1 MRQLRAL
8 TIVVVLTLA
17 TTYSTI
23 GEHQTHTFWVTPNCQ
38 QESCQDSTPCHTVD
52 EYYQQNTSIFSTSN
66 ATWIFLKGRHF
77 IETSNITIAIINSQ
91 NVTWR
96 GDTVK
101 ETSLYFVKGR
111 RPLLIENCR
120 KVTFQSLVISILAE
134 SAILTIENTESMNMV
149 DVIWQTVF
157 ETDFQMFDLAGNNVI
172 RNSKIS
178 GLFLV
183 IIQFISNIP
192 VKSQLLITDSE
203 ISSIK
208 GFHVRHFNFSPKNYT
223 THVILENCAFIGEE
237 NLLHVKLVGLI
248 GNFQLILNKTNFI
261 TTVSHRPHFQSYVW
275 PVEIIINCLVYQRS
289 SFSLISIDS
298 SIINS
303 PISITYS
310 YYTTPKTPYNP
321 LDDTYKVP
329 KRAIFLQN
337 TTVVNRYSYDLT
349 EIFNIKLKYISAKE
363 QVPINRTEYI
373 KYPIL
378 VFRQCI
384 LKLDHNINGF
394 LIENFQEYYVLFD
407 SVNIKS
413 STGITLS
420 LSNSILHFHNINYI
434 GNKESNPNLYS
445 WVKEKY
451 IGIEMNYNSRLL
463 LDNSSSLRMSQ
474 YYTRQ
479 GGNIFVIPNGFKGVS
494 NVLYNKYSNCIINH
508 IGCDG
513 LCFYQL
519 VSENGKLVSEKDI
532 AENEASIF
540 TLGFYLPFEAYKIY
554 NGHLDNCTME
564 TTGGLITM
572 NITDHRRFIHTEVT
586 GYADEWQEHDIASP
600 PYFICIC
607 NEIDPNKKNLW
618 DCSHYTNYTIFPG
631 QRVSI
636 RAALMG
642 DFKKV
647 IINRTVQITESV
659 EQDTQSVFLGK
670 ECKRVFFKS
679 VFASKKVTISYN
691 LPTFTGVSDLEHK
704 VSIVT
709 LPECPLGLQLL
720 TIEQMQ
726 GSQCICNN
734 VLKLK
739 GFSCS
744 IANITEIA
752 AFKQSRQ
759 SYWLGLQHKQL
770 IFSDFCPPF
779 FCNDNLME
787 IGTTLKALNSSN
799 QYFCTN
805 LRQGFLC
812 SECPHGYSSV
822 FGGFEC
828 TKCHGPW
835 YLITLFYAIAGL
847 SLIALLFL
855 FNLTI
860 VQGIINGISFYANI
874 MYLYDDFLQEHAGEP
889 FYSIISMLNF
899 GSASGNCFYDGMDE
913 FAKVMLQFVFP
924 IYLFSLVIIIIIGA
938 HKFNFKI
945 FKVEFVA
952 KRAVPVL
959 ATLILLTY
967 TSLTG
972 AIITALR
979 YTNVYTHD
987 SPYPSPRW
995 LYQPTLYYF
1004 EGKHLA
1010 LGLTALVA
1018 SLLYLIPITI
1028 VILLGDLFRR
1038 MCIRSLWFSHFLD
1051 VFHGAYRWPLGFW
1064 LGFRLLIRVAF
1075 LMLQIA
1081 LPLQA
1086 FALLVFIVILSYF
1099 FVEIHA
1105 VKPFRKM
1112 LIIGHWPHA
1121 ASAKG
1126 FRKTCRN
1133 IVIWFTKIENN
1144 ETLYLLNLTVISV
1157 FVSLNSMPALSKAAS
1172 ILSISV
1178 AIIQLGIITV
1188 YHGYMYFPIPN
1199 CIKERWIKFKE
1210 LQRERH
1216 NRAIALKAL
1225 QKQLVKIDDKI
1236 EEFPFK
1242 HIQTLVI
1249 RAQSESDNSD
1259 EDETPFSQGASE
1271 ERDQSEGLLDN

>member
-1 MRQLRAL
+1 MCQLRITLEVLLL
-8 TIVVVLTLA
+8 TVTFKCF
-17 TTYSTI
+17 SI

-96 GDTVK
+96 GDTIK
-101 ETSLYFVKGR
+101 ETSLYFVKSR
-111 RPLLIENCR
+111 QPLLIENCR
-120 KVTFQSLVISILAE
+120 DVTLQSLGISILAE
-134 SAILTIENTESMNMV
+134 NAVLNVVNTDSMNMV
-149 DVIWQTVF
+149 GIIWQTVF
-157 ETDFQMFDLAGNNVI
+157 QTDFKIRDLTGSSFIN
-172 RNSKIS
+172 NSKIS

-192 VKSQLLITDSE
+192 VKSQLLITGSE
-203 ISSIK
+203 FSSIK
-208 GFHVRHFNFSPKNYT
+208 GFHIRHTSTSPKNYT
-223 THVILENCAFIGEE
+223 THVIFEKCDFIGNEG
-237 NLLHVKLVGLI
+237 LLHVNLI
-248 GNFQLILNKTNFI
+248 GQVGDFKLIFNNTGFF
-261 TTVSHRPHFQSYVW
+261 TSAYHRPHFQSSYVW
-275 PVEIIINCLVYQRS
+275 PVEFIIHCLVYQRS

-303 PISITYS
+303 PISITYRYFFTS
-310 YYTTPKTPYNP
+310 KTPYNP

-329 KRAIFLQN
+329 KSAILLQN
-337 TTVVNRYSYDLT
+337 TTVVNRNGYDWT
-349 EIFNIKLKYISAKE
+349 DIFYIRLQYIYAKDE
-363 QVPINRTEYI
+363 VPINRTESI

-378 VFRQCI
+378 VFRKCT
-384 LKLDHNINGF
+384 LKLDHYINAI
-394 LIENFQEYYVLFD
+394 LLENFREYYALFD
-407 SVNIKS
+407 SVVIKS

-420 LSNSILHFHNINYI
+420 LSNSILHFHNINDI
-434 GNKESNPNLYS
+434 TSRTSDSKLNGFKT
-445 WVKEKY
+445 KY

-463 LDNSSSLRMSQ
+463 LDDSSSLQMSKEF
-474 YYTRQ
+474 TNE
-479 GGNIFVIPNGFKGVS
+479 GGNVFIIPNGFKGAS
-494 NVLYNKYSNCIINH
+494 NVWYNEYSNCIMNH

-513 LCFYQL
+513 LCFYQII
-519 VSENGKLVSEKDI
+519 SENGKLVSEKDI
-532 AENEASIF
+532 AENGASIF
-540 TLGFYLPFEAYKIY
+540 TTGLYLPFEAYQIY

-572 NITDHRRFIHTEVT
+572 NITDHRRFIHTEIT

-607 NEIDPNKKNLW
+607 NEIDPNKKHLW

-647 IINRTVQITESV
+647 IINGTVQITESV

-679 VFASKKVTISYN
+679 VFVSKEVTISYDFT
-691 LPTFTGVSDLEHK
+691 TFASVTDLEHK

-709 LPECPLGLQLL
+709 LPECPLGLQLV

-739 GFSCS
+739 GFFCS

-779 FCNDNLME
+779 FCNDNLMGS
-787 IGTTLKALNSSN
+787 GTTLKALNSSN

-822 FGGFEC
+822 FRGFEC

-860 VQGIINGISFYANI
+860 VQGIINGISLYANI

-899 GSASGNCFYDGMDE
+899 GSTSGNCFYDGMDE
-913 FAKVMLQFVFP
+913 FAKVMFQFVFP

-945 FKVEFVA
+945 FKVAFVA

-995 LYQPTLYYF
+995 LYQPTLHYF
-1004 EGKHLA
+1004 EGKHLS

-1018 SLLYLIPITI
+1018 SSIYLIPITI

-1081 LPLQA
+1081 LPMQA

-1126 FRKTCRN
+1126 FRKTYRN
-1133 IVIWFTKIENN
+1133 TVIWFTKIENN

-1210 LQRERH
+1210 LQRVRYDQE
-1216 NRAIALKAL
+1216 IALKAL
-1225 QKQLVKIDDKI
+1225 QKQSVKIDDKI